1 MAGLS
6 DKGSFDCGC
15 SLRDAQRTIL
25 AQDDNVV
32 KGAKLDFRVKNET
45 YFLDLAENERQW
57 LVFVD
62 TPNGPRSIPVY
73 EDAPSLQDEDV
84 KVVVEDN
91 QRRKI
96 VN

>member
-1 MAGLS
+1 M
-6 DKGSFDCGC
+6 
-15 SLRDAQRTIL
+15 
-25 AQDDNVV
+25 
-32 KGAKLDFRVKNET
+32 DFQVNNET

-73 EDAPSLQDEDV
+73 VDAEESDDDT

>member
-1 MAGLS
+1 VAAFLWG
-6 DKGSFDCGC
+6 
-15 SLRDAQRTIL
+15 
-25 AQDDNVV
+25 V
-32 KGAKLDFRVKNET
+32 KLDFQINNET

-62 TPNGPRSIPVY
+62 TPNGPLSIPVY
-73 EDAPSLQDEDV
+73 VDEETLDDGS

>member
-1 MAGLS
+1 M
-6 DKGSFDCGC
+6 
-15 SLRDAQRTIL
+15 
-25 AQDDNVV
+25 
-32 KGAKLDFRVKNET
+32 DFQVNNET
-45 YFLDLAENERQW
+45 YFLRLAENERQW

-62 TPNGPRSIPVY
+62 TPTGPMAIPVY
-73 EDAPSLQDEDV
+73 EDASSLEDDDM